1 MAKDIIDD
9 GSSITTQAESTESA
23 NARTAYQ
30 NAKTAIQYKT
40 DRTAGF
46 FDESTNQNTKTIYG
60 KL

>member
-30 NAKTAIQYKT
+30 NAKTAIIP
-40 DRTAGF
+40 
-46 FDESTNQNTKTIYG
+46 TNSKQKLFMENYQNN
-60 KL
+60 